1 MIDVTKN
8 GCCGCEVC
16 VDACPFNA
24 ISMAADGLG
33 FRNATVDTDRCNNCG
48 LCDKVCPLEI
58 KRFLG
63 TAAHDVHEARHR
75 NLSEVKTSRSG
86 AAFVALSDVILD
98 NGGIVYGACI
108 DSEMHVSHTRAT
120 TRQERDTFKGSKY
133 IQSKSAGIYRLLK
146 FDLQEGKTVMFAGT
160 PCQCAG
166 LANYLPMRLYANLIL
181 IDMVCHGVASD
192 AVWSDFLK
200 MIEAKEKKKIKSVDF
215 RDKVIYGWSGLHRE
229 SFIMSDDKKVVMPVT
244 FYQSFLLRSACHS
257 CPFSTEERVSD
268 ITLGD
273 FWNWR
278 QSGKID
284 NSDDCGISIVMCNTE
299 KGKALLDAA
308 SDDLIINKI
317 DFKSAIQ
324 PNLQHPTPEDPL
336 SKQFEEDY
344 IANGF
349 DYVRRKYYKVSAFSM
364 LKYRIKR
371 LMGRY

>member
-1 MIDVTKN
+1 
-8 GCCGCEVC
+8 
-16 VDACPFNA
+16 
-24 ISMAADGLG
+24 
-33 FRNATVDTDRCNNCG
+33 
-48 LCDKVCPLEI
+48 
-58 KRFLG
+58 
-63 TAAHDVHEARHR
+63 
-75 NLSEVKTSRSG
+75 
-86 AAFVALSDVILD
+86 
-98 NGGIVYGACI
+98 
-108 DSEMHVSHTRAT
+108 
-120 TRQERDTFKGSKY
+120 
-133 IQSKSAGIYRLLK
+133 
-146 FDLQEGKTVMFAGT
+146 
-160 PCQCAG
+160 
-166 LANYLPMRLYANLIL
+166 
-181 IDMVCHGVASD
+181 
-192 AVWSDFLK
+192 
-200 MIEAKEKKKIKSVDF
+200 
-215 RDKVIYGWSGLHRE
+215 
-229 SFIMSDDKKVVMPVT
+229 MSDDKKVVMPVT